1 MGSPAEKPDPNPIK
15 GVEGARQSDPAPKT
29 REEAGQYAVDA
40 RYHELEKI
48 TDPQQRERAE
58 SLIRSS
64 AEQDFAATGKAVE
77 RLKASQARWEQKLNS
92 MSEKNPVRIAG
103 QRVYNA
109 VQRRQHAQIGA
120 TVLKSARKQADILT
134 RAQKAS
140 AAYRQHQQ
148 SQPAKDNER
157 ER

>member
-1 MGSPAEKPDPNPIK
+1 MGSPAEKPDPNPVN
-15 GVEGARQSDPAPKT
+15 VEGARQNDPTPKT

-40 RYHELEKI
+40 RYHELGKI
-48 TDPQQRERAE
+48 ADPQQREQAE
-58 SLIRSS
+58 SLIRSH
-64 AEQDFAATGKAVE
+64 AEKDFVSTGKAVE

-92 MSEKNPVRIAG
+92 MSEKNPVRVAG
-103 QRVYNA
+103 QRVYKA
-109 VQRRQHAQIGA
+109 VQRRERAQIGA
-120 TVLKSARKQADILT
+120 SVLKSARKNADIIT

-140 AAYRQHQQ
+140 ASFKQRAQ